1 MEAEDKNL
9 NLEGSSTD
17 SVKQD
22 MVCDLSSFLQE
33 FFFFFFKLLLC
44 AFLFVLPAFGGCV
57 ILYCNLV
64 LSLYEDLIIHMTRE
78 FTCWKLANVEC

>member
-1 MEAEDKNL
+1 MDKNL

-33 FFFFFFKLLLC
+33 YFF
-44 AFLFVLPAFGGCV
+44 
-57 ILYCNLV
+57 
-64 LSLYEDLIIHMTRE
+64 LI
-78 FTCWKLANVEC
+78 N